1 METSTLLILA
11 LLVAL
16 VVAYRIYK
24 PSPFSNI
31 PGPEP
36 TSFMLGNLREILQ
49 QPAGLAEFEWQRKYG
64 DVVRF
69 RASFGTDQL
78 MVADPKALQH
88 VLQSSG
94 YKWRKSPVRREIA
107 RLTSGKGLAW
117 ADGDVHTR
125 QRKVMLPG
133 FRAPETKYFVPFF
146 ISCAEAM
153 CSGWKG
159 TISRTGGQSHV
170 FNFPEYVSRA
180 TLDAIGQAAF
190 DYDFGSTNNHENELA
205 NLYESLTANAFSAP
219 PDIAVLMLDLFRHV
233 PPAVMEFINDHNP
246 KLKVLHRVA
255 GVANEVASGLIA
267 QKTEDIKGGN
277 PNKDIMTFL
286 VQSNLSENPK
296 SRLTEEELLAQMR
309 TLIFGGHETI
319 TSQFWCYDRV
329 AYPYPSFSQT
339 QFAGQHTAKIARN
352 PQLQA
357 RLRAEIRATEEKIAD
372 RGEEEFTMQDFEEMP
387 VLNAM
392 SKETLRYHP
401 VAIHLYRTAYEDDVL
416 PLLKPIV
423 GKSGEIISEIH
434 IPKGTQV
441 IGSASAYNRNKDV
454 FGEGKYLCDLEHSSI
469 VYQIHLP
476 PDSFEFNIDRWLEG
490 RVKAEVSL
498 GVYANL
504 ATFASGIRSCIAWRF
519 AVTELQTFI
528 VVLLRNFELETT
540 PKLAKIRRESA
551 LAMVPTIEGE
561 LDKGSQLPLKV
572 SIIPKTEV

>member
-11 LLVAL
+11 LVVAL
-16 VVAYRIYK
+16 IIVYRICK
-24 PSPFSNI
+24 SSPFSNI
-31 PGPEP
+31 PGPQP
-36 TSFMLGNLREILQ
+36 KSFMLGNLRELLQ
-49 QPAGLAEFEWQRKYG
+49 QPAGLAEFEWQRTYG

-88 VLQSSG
+88 VMQSSG

-133 FRAPETKYFVPFF
+133 FRAPETKFFVPFF
-146 ISCAEAM
+146 IGCAEAEPSLETVANLTSSTYQNM
-153 CSGWKG
+153 YHAPRL
-159 TISRTGGQSHV
+159 TQ
-170 FNFPEYVSRA
+170 
-180 TLDAIGQAAF
+180 LDKSLILTAAF

-233 PPAVMEFINDHNP
+233 HPAIMEFINDHNP
-246 KLKVLHRVA
+246 KLKALHRVA
-255 GVANEVASGLIA
+255 NVANNVASGLIA
-267 QKTEDIKGGN
+267 QKMEDIKGGN
-277 PNKDIMTFL
+277 PNNDIMTFL
-286 VQSNLSENPK
+286 VQSNMSENPK

-319 TSQFWCYDRV
+319 TSQFRV
-329 AYPYPSFSQT
+329 PSTMILTDPVLSE
-339 QFAGQHTAKIARN
+339 ISRN
-352 PQLQA
+352 PELQA
-357 RLRAEIRATEEKIAD
+357 RLRAEIRAAEETIAD
-372 RGEEEFTMQDFEEMP
+372 RGETEFTMQDFEDMP
-387 VLNAM
+387 ILNAM
-392 SKETLRYHP
+392 AKETLRYHP

-423 GKSGEIISEIH
+423 GKDGKIISEIH
-434 IPKGTQV
+434 IPKGAQV
-441 IGSASAYNRNKDV
+441 IGSVSAYNRNKDV
-454 FGEGKYLCDLEHSSI
+454 FGEGRYH
-469 VYQIHLP
+469 YA
-476 PDSFEFNIDRWLEG
+476 FEFNPDRWLDG
-490 RVKAEVSL
+490 RVKAEVPL

-504 ATFASGIRSCIAWRF
+504 ATFASGIRSCIGWRF
-519 AVTELQTFI
+519 AVTELQAFI

-572 SIIPKTEV
+572 SLISKVEG

>member
-36 TSFMLGNLREILQ
+36 TSFMLGSLTESIPTGNLREILQ

-146 ISCAEAM
+146 IGCAEAM

-319 TSQFWCYDRV
+319 T
-329 AYPYPSFSQT
+329 
-339 QFAGQHTAKIARN
+339 KIARN

-387 VLNAM
+387 VLIAM

-434 IPKGTQV
+434 IPK
-441 IGSASAYNRNKDV
+441 
-454 FGEGKYLCDLEHSSI
+454 
-469 VYQIHLP
+469 
-476 PDSFEFNIDRWLEG
+476 DSFEFNIDRWLEG

-519 AVTELQTFI
+519 A
-528 VVLLRNFELETT
+528 
-540 PKLAKIRRESA
+540 
-551 LAMVPTIEGE
+551 
-561 LDKGSQLPLKV
+561 
-572 SIIPKTEV
+572 

>member
-1 METSTLLILA
+1 MEAYTLLILA
-11 LLVAL
+11 L
-16 VVAYRIYK
+16 VVSLIIVYK
-24 PSPFSNI
+24 ICRPSPFSNI
-31 PGPEP
+31 PGPQP
-36 TSFMLGNLREILQ
+36 KTFMLGNLRELLQ
-49 QPAGLAEFEWQRKYG
+49 QPAGLAEFEWQRTYG

-133 FRAPETKYFVPFF
+133 FRAPETKFFVPFF
-146 ISCAEAM
+146 IGCAEAM

-159 TISRTGGQSHV
+159 AIARNNGQSQV

-219 PDIAVLMLDLFRHV
+219 PDIAVLMLDMFRHV
-233 PPAVMEFINDHNP
+233 PPAIMEFINDHNP
-246 KLKVLHRVA
+246 KLKPLHRVA
-255 GVANEVASGLIA
+255 KVANNVASGLIA
-267 QKTEDIKGGN
+267 QKMEDIKGGN
-277 PNKDIMTFL
+277 PNNDIMTFL

-319 TSQFWCYDRV
+319 TNTICWA
-329 AYPYPSFSQT
+329 AYE
-339 QFAGQHTAKIARN
+339 IARN
-352 PQLQA
+352 PQLQS
-357 RLRAEIRATEEKIAD
+357 RLREEIRATEETIAD
-372 RGEEEFTMQDFEEMP
+372 RGETEFTMQDFEDMP
-387 VLNAM
+387 LLNAM
-392 SKETLRYHP
+392 AKETLRYHP

-423 GKSGEIISEIH
+423 GKDGKIISEIH
-434 IPKGTQV
+434 VPKGSQV
-441 IGSASAYNRNKDV
+441 IGSVSAYNRYEQGRVWRRQVSAQGTLGMNRNEPD
-454 FGEGKYLCDLEHSSI
+454 CI
-469 VYQIHLP
+469 
-476 PDSFEFNIDRWLEG
+476 PDSFEFNPDRWLDE
-490 RVKAEVSL
+490 RVKAEIPL

-504 ATFASGIRSCIAWRF
+504 ATFASGIRSCIGWRF
-519 AVTELQTFI
+519 AVTELQAFI

-572 SIIPKTEV
+572 SIISKDEA

>member
-205 NLYESLTANAFSAP
+205 NFANAFSAP

-286 VQSNLSENPK
+286 E
-296 SRLTEEELLAQMR
+296 
-309 TLIFGGHETI
+309 
-319 TSQFWCYDRV
+319 
-329 AYPYPSFSQT
+329 
-339 QFAGQHTAKIARN
+339 IARN

-454 FGEGKYLCDLEHSSI
+454 FGEGKYL
-469 VYQIHLP
+469 Y
-476 PDSFEFNIDRWLEG
+476 SFEFNIDRWLEG

-519 AVTELQTFI
+519 AVTELQAFI

-572 SIIPKTEV
+572 SIISKTEV

>member
-205 NLYESLTANAFSAP
+205 NLYESLTSGSLFRIISNSANAFSAP

-319 TSQFWCYDRV
+319 T
-329 AYPYPSFSQT
+329 
-339 QFAGQHTAKIARN
+339 KIARN

-434 IPKGTQV
+434 IPK
-441 IGSASAYNRNKDV
+441 
-454 FGEGKYLCDLEHSSI
+454 
-469 VYQIHLP
+469 
-476 PDSFEFNIDRWLEG
+476 DSFEFNIDRWLEG

-519 AVTELQTFI
+519 AVTELQAFI

-572 SIIPKTEV
+572 SIISKTEV

>member
-11 LLVAL
+11 LVVAL
-16 VVAYRIYK
+16 IIVYRICK
-24 PSPFSNI
+24 SSPFSNI
-31 PGPEP
+31 PGPQP
-36 TSFMLGNLREILQ
+36 KSFMLGNLRELLQ
-49 QPAGLAEFEWQRKYG
+49 QPAGLAEFEWQRTYG

-88 VLQSSG
+88 VMQSSG

-133 FRAPETKYFVPFF
+133 FRAPETKFFVPFF
-146 ISCAEAM
+146 IGCAEAM

-159 TISRTGGQSHV
+159 TIARNGGQSHV
-170 FNFPEYVSRA
+170 FNLPEHVSRA

-233 PPAVMEFINDHNP
+233 HPAIMEFINDHNP
-246 KLKVLHRVA
+246 KLKALHRVA
-255 GVANEVASGLIA
+255 NVANNVASGLIA
-267 QKTEDIKGGN
+267 QKMEDIKGGT
-277 PNKDIMTFL
+277 PNNDIMTFL
-286 VQSNLSENPK
+286 VQSNMSENPK

-309 TLIFGGHETI
+309 YVSYSSLPRIHTI
-319 TSQFWCYDRV
+319 CWA
-329 AYPYPSFSQT
+329 AYEIS
-339 QFAGQHTAKIARN
+339 RN
-352 PQLQA
+352 PELQA
-357 RLRAEIRATEEKIAD
+357 RLRAEIRAAEETIAD
-372 RGEEEFTMQDFEEMP
+372 RGETEFTMQDFEDMP
-387 VLNAM
+387 ILNAM
-392 SKETLRYHP
+392 AKETLRYHP

-423 GKSGEIISEIH
+423 GKDGKIISEIH
-434 IPKGTQV
+434 IPKGAQV
-441 IGSASAYNRNKDV
+441 IGSVSAYNRNKDV
-454 FGEGKYLCDLEHSSI
+454 FGEDA
-469 VYQIHLP
+469 
-476 PDSFEFNIDRWLEG
+476 FEFNPDRWLDG
-490 RVKAEVSL
+490 RVKAEVPL

-504 ATFASGIRSCIAWRF
+504 ATFASGIRSCIGWRF
-519 AVTELQTFI
+519 AVTELQAFI

-572 SIIPKTEV
+572 SLISKVEG

>member
-1 METSTLLILA
+1 METSTLLVL
-11 LLVAL
+11 AL
-16 VVAYRIYK
+16 VVALVIVYRICK

-31 PGPEP
+31 PGPQP
-36 TSFMLGNLREILQ
+36 KSFMLGNLRELLQ
-49 QPAGLAEFEWQRKYG
+49 QPAGLAEFEWQRTYG

-88 VLQSSG
+88 VMQSSG

-133 FRAPETKYFVPFF
+133 FRAPETKFFVPFF
-146 ISCAEAM
+146 IGCAEAM

-159 TISRTGGQSHV
+159 TIARTGGQSHV
-170 FNFPEYVSRA
+170 FNLPEHVSRA

-233 PPAVMEFINDHNP
+233 HPAIMEFINDHNP
-246 KLKVLHRVA
+246 KLKALHRVA
-255 GVANEVASGLIA
+255 NVANNVASGLIA
-267 QKTEDIKGGN
+267 QKMEDIKGGT
-277 PNKDIMTFL
+277 PNNDIMTFL
-286 VQSNLSENPK
+286 VQSNMSENPK

-319 TSQFWCYDRV
+319 TNTICWA
-329 AYPYPSFSQT
+329 AYEIS
-339 QFAGQHTAKIARN
+339 RN
-352 PQLQA
+352 PELQA
-357 RLRAEIRATEEKIAD
+357 RLRAEIRAAEETIAD
-372 RGEEEFTMQDFEEMP
+372 RGETEFTMQDFEDMP
-387 VLNAM
+387 ILNAM
-392 SKETLRYHP
+392 AKETLRYHP

-423 GKSGEIISEIH
+423 GKDGKIISEIH
-434 IPKGTQV
+434 IPKGAQV
-441 IGSASAYNRNKDV
+441 IGSVSAYNRNKDV
-454 FGEGKYLCDLEHSSI
+454 FGEDA
-469 VYQIHLP
+469 
-476 PDSFEFNIDRWLEG
+476 FEFNPDRWLDG
-490 RVKAEVSL
+490 RVKAEVPL

-504 ATFASGIRSCIAWRF
+504 ATFASGIRSCIGWRF
-519 AVTELQTFI
+519 AVTELQAFI

-572 SIIPKTEV
+572 SLISKVEG